1 MNLNKRML
9 SKTCKFLIEGE
20 GKKMLYLIKLNL
32 FEKQKEGDEICKTR
46 NGLVCIQPWRFVEY
60 FNLFFKTIYEPKLA
74 FKRE

>member
-1 MNLNKRML
+1 
-9 SKTCKFLIEGE
+9 
-20 GKKMLYLIKLNL
+20 MLYLIKLNL

-60 FNLFFKTIYEPKLA
+60 FNLFFKTIYEPKLP